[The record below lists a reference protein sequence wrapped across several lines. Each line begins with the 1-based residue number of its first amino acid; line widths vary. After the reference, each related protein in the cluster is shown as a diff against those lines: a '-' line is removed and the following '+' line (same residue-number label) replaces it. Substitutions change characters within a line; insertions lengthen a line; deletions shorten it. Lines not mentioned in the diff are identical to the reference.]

1 MTIQEIEAKIAEAEA
16 APHDQW
22 WDLLPRV
29 CHQDLPPELQAIADR
44 LTVDKAKRFLFEL
57 YPVGALEELAEDAE
71 AFEKNILKALHT
83 AKYIVRGTK
92 PQEPSGVPYDD
103 GMPLHLYGGEFM
115 EAWETVCKLQNLS
128 VVPHIKPASESLLE
142 KEFYPM
148 PTGVL
153 SSLFASMTLKDA
165 EVDTRTHT
173 ATIRRGNGTLTIDHF
188 ENLMGGLG
196 TSAQKILDTAKAH
209 LVNQNFYR
217 GNDVNPTVEIPLL
230 EYGIATNYVRDIRQ
244 MATKA
249 EQAEENKR
257 IATRLKNLK
266 KSIKKDLSDI
276 EVVSADYTEVRGKN
290 RQDYGKI
297 RIISSHA
304 IRGGVIRINF
314 DIDAARYFMNT
325 SQTFMPRVLL
335 LHDNKNPNA
344 YAIGKKLAEHNN
356 MDSNWA
362 RGTNCTLSVKSLL
375 EAAPEIP
382 TIEELQARKARNW
395 RDKIKKKL
403 EAALDA
409 NVEIGYLKKWEYR
422 DPSSGKR
429 YNAEK
434 SNALTWPAYS
444 RLMVD
449 YVPIISPDQEE
460 RRMRIIQEKPAALPE
475 KGVKARNIANQLALT
490 NQGPQESQNRQ

>member
-16 APHDQW
+16 APLNSDGSCDY

-29 CHQDLPPELQAIADR
+29 SYQDLPPELQAIADR
-44 LTVDKAKRFLFEL
+44 LTVDKAKRFLLEL
-57 YPVGALEELAEDAE
+57 YPVGALDELAEDRE
-71 AFEKNILKALHT
+71 TFEKNILKALHT
-83 AKYIVRGTK
+83 AKYVVRATK
-92 PQEPSGVPYDD
+92 ESEPIPPDD

-128 VVPHIKPASESLLE
+128 VMPHIRPASESLLE

-165 EVDTRTHT
+165 ELDARTHT
-173 ATIRRGNGTLTIDHF
+173 ATIRRGNGTLTIEHF

-230 EYGIATNYVRDIRQ
+230 EYGIATNYVKDIRQ
-244 MATKA
+244 MATKE

-266 KSIKKDLSDI
+266 KSIKKDLTDI

-304 IRGGVIRINF
+304 IRGGMIRINF

-325 SQTFMPRVLL
+325 PQTYMPRVLL
-335 LHDNKNPNA
+335 LHDNKNPNS
-344 YAIGKKLAEHNN
+344 YPIGRKLAEHNN

-375 EAAPEIP
+375 EAAREIP

-403 EAALDA
+403 EAALDD
-409 NVEIGYLKKWEYR
+409 NVAIGYLKKWEYR
-422 DPSSGKR
+422 DPATGKR

-434 SNALTWPAYS
+434 ANALTWAAYS

-460 RRMRIIQEKPAALPE
+460 RRMRIIQEKPALPE
-475 KGVKARNIANQLALT
+475 KGVNARNKRGKTEEQR
-490 NQGPQESQNRQ
+490 G

>member
-29 CHQDLPPELQAIADR
+29 CYQDLPPELQAIADR
-44 LTVDKAKRFLFEL
+44 PTVDKAKRFLFEL

-173 ATIRRGNGTLTIDHF
+173 ATIRRGNGTLTIEHF

-475 KGVKARNIANQLALT
+475 KGVKARNKR
-490 NQGPQESQNRQ
+490 GKSEEHRG